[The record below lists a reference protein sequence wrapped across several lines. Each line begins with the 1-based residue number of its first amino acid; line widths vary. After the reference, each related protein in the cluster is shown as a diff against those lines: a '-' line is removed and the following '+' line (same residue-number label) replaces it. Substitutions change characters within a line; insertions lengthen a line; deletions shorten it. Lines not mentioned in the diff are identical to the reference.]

1 MFGQPEPLEK
11 RFKKVSERKEG
22 GKRGQQAVKWK
33 EGRKMGNNGGRWM
46 REAGKGKENKALLHL
61 YVG

>member
-1 MFGQPEPLEK
+1 MFRQPEPLEK
-11 RFKKVSERKEG
+11 RLRRFSERKEG
-22 GKRGQQAVKWK
+22 GKRGGQEGKWK
-33 EGRKMGNNGGRWM
+33 EGRKRGNNGGRWM